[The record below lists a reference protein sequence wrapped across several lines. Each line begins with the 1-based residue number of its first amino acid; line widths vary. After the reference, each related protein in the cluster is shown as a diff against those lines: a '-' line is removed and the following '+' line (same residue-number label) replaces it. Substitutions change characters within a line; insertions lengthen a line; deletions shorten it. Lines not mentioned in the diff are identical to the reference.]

1 MYEILTTIHS
11 ILRWVIVIIALI
23 VIFKSLAGWIGK
35 KNYAD
40 SDNMLGLL
48 LNSSLDL
55 QLITGLV
62 LYIFLSPLT
71 QTAFLD
77 FGSAM
82 SNPVL
87 RFFAVEHFLLMLIAI
102 VLVHI
107 GRVRVKKADTDVK
120 KHKRSFIFYLIA
132 FILILVSIPW
142 PFMGY
147 GQGWI

>member
-1 MYEILTTIHS
+1 MHDILTTIHS
-11 ILRWVIVIIALI
+11 ILRWVVIIFALI
-23 VIFKSLAGWIGK
+23 VIFRSFAGWIGK
-35 KNYAD
+35 KSYTG
-40 SDNMLGLL
+40 SDNKLGLA

-55 QLITGLV
+55 QLIIGLV

-71 QTAFLD
+71 QAAFQD

-82 SNPVL
+82 SNAVL

-102 VLVHI
+102 ILVHI
-107 GRVRVKKADTDVK
+107 GRSKVKKADTDVK

-147 GQGWI
+147 GKGWI